1 MVSVSCKNITHI
13 YKNRYVEEKVLD
25 NIDLELETGVLYC
38 LLGPSG
44 SGKTTLLNLIGGLVK
59 PTSGDIFIDGQNIVD
74 FKEEALSDLRI
85 NKVGYIFQNYNLIPF
100 LTVKENILLQQRI
113 KREKDSELMNH
124 YESLVKKLGIKDIE
138 NKYVDHLSGG
148 QQQRVAIARCLVM
161 KPTIILADEP
171 TGNLDRENSNNFVR
185 LIKEL
190 MKTSSVT
197 FVIVTHDER
206 ISEYCDKTIKL
217 DNHKLEYL

>member
-1 MVSVSCKNITHI
+1 M
-13 YKNRYVEEKVLD
+13 
-25 NIDLELETGVLYC
+25 DLEE
-38 LLGPSG
+38 
-44 SGKTTLLNLIGGLVK
+44 N
-59 PTSGDIFIDGQNIVD
+59 
-74 FKEEALSDLRI
+74 ELSDLRI

-113 KREKDSELMNH
+113 KKNKDSDVQEL
-124 YESLVKKLGIKDIE
+124 YESLVKKLGIKEIE
-138 NKYVDHLSGG
+138 NKYVEHLSGG

-171 TGNLDRENSNNFVR
+171 TGNLDRENTNKFIR

-190 MKTSSVT
+190 MGNSSIT

-206 ISEYCDKTIKL
+206 ISAYCDKIIKL
-217 DNHKLEYL
+217 DNHKLELTC